1 MKRIIIDYKKLT
13 PQILLLLSEKYS
25 DGYGDNDIIEFKNLH
40 NDSIEAVQV
49 ETKDTIYLV
58 KVSSNLHQTIVA
70 FDLDDEDEDHDTHLV
85 TEEINEPDFVDSES
99 D

>member
-1 MKRIIIDYKKLT
+1 MKHIIIDYKKLT
-13 PQILLLLSEKYS
+13 PQILIMLSEKYS
-25 DGYGDNDIIEFKNLH
+25 DGYGDKDIIEFKNSH

-58 KVSSNLHQTIVA
+58 KVSSKLHQSIVA
-70 FDLDDEDEDHDTHLV
+70 FDLDEDENQEITSIS
-85 TEEINEPDFVDSES
+85 EEIDELDFLEGES